1 MQLEIRGQFYS
12 DTINV
17 DVVTGVARKPN
28 IENETGNKDKH
39 VIAVMNCWG
48 EDSEVCVEAQ
58 KCEPLSTLSKG
69 QRVGT

>member
-28 IENETGNKDKH
+28 IENETGNKGQTCYCCDELL
-39 VIAVMNCWG
+39 G
-48 EDSEVCVEAQ
+48 RGFGGVCGGP
-58 KCEPLSTLSKG
+58 KM
-69 QRVGT
+69 